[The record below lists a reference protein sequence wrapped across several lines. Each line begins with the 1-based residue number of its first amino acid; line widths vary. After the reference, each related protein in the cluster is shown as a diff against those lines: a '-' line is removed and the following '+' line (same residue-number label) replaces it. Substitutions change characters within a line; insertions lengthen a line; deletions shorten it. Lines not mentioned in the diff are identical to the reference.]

1 MQLYKGFDVGTAKVS
16 KKIRSEIPH
25 HLLDVLEIHDECTAS
40 KYISLA
46 LPIVDRLICE
56 GKVPII
62 VGGTH
67 MYMKALIWESIIDSQ
82 AGNTVNPSIK
92 DEEYSFLTNEELHK
106 QLLEIDPE
114 RASSLHINDRRK
126 IIRGIE
132 IYKKTG
138 LTFTESTKLHPY
150 KVRYNNTLLFWIKNS
165 RIKDHIEIR
174 INQMISVSFL
184 L

>member
-16 KKIRSEIPH
+16 KKIRNEIPH

-46 LPIVDRLICE
+46 LPI

-67 MYMKALIWESIIDSQ
+67 MYMKALIWESIIDYQ
-82 AGNTVNPSIK
+82 VGNTVNPSIK
-92 DEEYSFLTNEELHK
+92 DEEYSFLTSEELHK

-132 IYKKTG
+132 VNLLYITVTILTIRNIDLQKNRTDIYR
-138 LTFTESTKLHPY
+138 
-150 KVRYNNTLLFWIKNS
+150 V
-165 RIKDHIEIR
+165 
-174 INQMISVSFL
+174 NQITSL
-184 L
+184 